1 MIGFKPVTNRGK
13 VKFYTHVEATMPLY
27 FVLWLKV
34 IFHHAHSIIF
44 GLFTPSRHSRD
55 HCSNLLLWYYWHTAH
70 GGQLFGA
77 CLSDKNLLASLV
89 ISVAVLFL
97 PL

>member
-1 MIGFKPVTNRGK
+1 MRTASFLGFLLPVAI
-13 VKFYTHVEATMPLY
+13 VEITVAICY
-27 FVLWLKV
+27 F
-34 IFHHAHSIIF
+34 
-44 GLFTPSRHSRD
+44 
-55 HCSNLLLWYYWHTAH
+55 WYYWHTAH

>member
-1 MIGFKPVTNRGK
+1 MIGFKPVKNRGE
-13 VKFYTHVEATMPLY
+13 VEFYTHVEATMPLY

-44 GLFTPSRHSRD
+44 GLFTPSCHSSD
-55 HCSNLLLWYYWHTAH
+55 QCSNLLLWYYWHTVH
-70 GGQLFGA
+70 GGQLFDTG
-77 CLSDKNLLASLV
+77 LSDKHFSASLV